1 MDSIMPFPP
10 SPVVPFVGTW
20 IEILGLGRAKIKRE
34 VVPFV
39 GTWIEII
46 AEYVFTAVTLS
57 FPSWERG
64 LKSIK
69 KVSENEQIK
78 SFP

>member
-1 MDSIMPFPP
+1 M
-10 SPVVPFVGTW
+10 VVPFVGTW
-20 IEILGLGRAKIKRE
+20 IEMILSIYLYSIRR
-34 VVPFV
+34 
-39 GTWIEII
+39 
-46 AEYVFTAVTLS
+46 S

-78 SFP
+78 SFPSWECGLKSDV